1 MVSPTEI
8 AQQLFQGQI
17 AQVAPTTG
25 IAPQPQLRPEQ
36 EAIAQALQ
44 QQQQAPQ
51 RQIAP
56 PQGVSLANELLGV
69 SQDRLGNPIIRGLAG
84 FLGAREL
91 QKERERAGEEKRVAR
106 EEKTAATEAAIRQQ
120 EVENIRAEETFALKE
135 QTFALQKKTAA
146 ARIGKLEAET
156 EKLGRPAALTPFQ
169 EQTLELKRQ
178 ELETIKGGKPFT
190 TIQKDEFFESRDQL
204 RAGIDGIDEV
214 LRQLTEDPSKFGA
227 AGAVRGFAESV
238 RGVVG
243 SLGGAIPGLEGLA
256 AVIRATPPTG
266 TVKALKGL
274 EAQIVT
280 AVARKRQGEKG
291 RLFATTLKLVR
302 EEINLTGAF
311 GGGQLKDVLDV
322 IRKDLVS
329 GVTSLSGRAQ
339 AGGLDLQI
347 KQVADGKDTSDE
359 KVQKAIDAGFTKA
372 EILSIMR
379 RRR

>member
-44 QQQQAPQ
+44 QQQAPQ

-56 PQGVSLANELLGV
+56 PQGVSLANELLSV

-84 FLGAREL
+84 FLGTREL
-91 QKERERAGEEKRVAR
+91 QKERERVGAEKRAI
-106 EEKTAATEAAIRQQ
+106 TEAKAKQQ
-120 EVENIRAEETFALKE
+120 EIENIRAEETFALKE
-135 QTFALQKKTAA
+135 QTFALQQETAA

-169 EQTLELKRQ
+169 EQSLELKRQ
-178 ELETIKGGKPFT
+178 ELEVIKGGKPFT

-204 RAGIDGIDEV
+204 VAGIDGIDEV
-214 LRQLTEDPSKFGA
+214 LRQLTDDPGKFGA
-227 AGAVRGFAESV
+227 AGAVRGVVESV

-243 SLGGAIPGLEGLA
+243 SIGGAIPGLEGIA
-256 AVIRATPPTG
+256 AAIRATPPTG
-266 TVKALKGL
+266 TVKALKAL

-280 AVARKRQGEKG
+280 AVARRRQGEKG
-291 RLFATTLKLVR
+291 RLLGTTLTLVR
-302 EEINLTGAF
+302 KEINLIGAF
-311 GGGQLKDVLDV
+311 GGGQLRDVLGV

-339 AGGLDLQI
+339 AGGLDLKL

-372 EILSIMR
+372 DILSIMR
-379 RRR
+379 RSR